1 MTIFA
6 VVALDQGQSA
16 PLHTAV
22 NTLFK
27 DKHFQVA
34 VGHYLVNAVG
44 TAQDISNQL
53 ELGTGKVGQAIVYNI
68 AGYFG
73 YGPNT
78 TWEWLKANMT
88 TGGATGASG
97 G

>member
-6 VVALDQGQSA
+6 VVALNQNASA
-16 PLHTAV
+16 ALASAV
-22 NTLFK
+22 ETPFNGK
-27 DKHFQVA
+27 YFQVA
-34 VGHYLVNAVG
+34 AGHFLINAAG

-53 ELGTGKVGQAIVYNI
+53 NLAGGTLGQAIVYNI

-78 TWEWLKANMT
+78 TWEWLRANMT
-88 TGGATGASG
+88 TGATGVSSG
-97 G
+97 